1 MAFFLSLLI
10 SSLLGWT
17 RRPAGTSR
25 RDPRKLS
32 RPEAIGL
39 NDCVNGLTPSPR
51 HAGHAEAEAWAN
63 SGDDTLR
70 RAAALGDIEAFAAI
84 IDRYGP
90 SMFRYA
96 RHMLN
101 DYGDA
106 EEVVQD
112 AFVAAWRAVPDFRGD
127 APLRTWLF
135 TVTGRKAVDLV
146 RKKRAIPVEATTVTD
161 LPAPGTDPAGQ
172 AVEAGLLAALG
183 AALAELP
190 WLQRAVWLLRE
201 VEQMSYAEIAIVLNT
216 TPTVVRG
223 QLARARVGLRL
234 RLEAWR

>member
-1 MAFFLSLLI
+1 MN
-10 SSLLGWT
+10 GVT
-17 RRPAGTSR
+17 PTPRRA
-25 RDPRKLS
+25 
-32 RPEAIGL
+32 A
-39 NDCVNGLTPSPR
+39 
-51 HAGHAEAEAWAN
+51 HAEAEVWAT

-84 IDRYGP
+84 IDRHGP

-96 RHMLN
+96 RRMLN
-101 DYGDA
+101 DQGDA

-112 AFVAAWRAVPDFRGD
+112 AFVAAWKALPDFRGD

-135 TVTGRKAVDLV
+135 TISGRKAVDLY
-146 RKKRAIPVEATTVTD
+146 RKKRAIPVEETTLTD

-172 AVEAGLLAALG
+172 AVQAGLLDALG

-201 VEQMSYAEIAIVLNT
+201 VEQMSYAEIATVLNT

-223 QLARARVGLRL
+223 QLARARVGLQH

>member
-1 MAFFLSLLI
+1 M
-10 SSLLGWT
+10 SSLVWLDEST
-17 RRPAGTSR
+17 ARNLT

-32 RPEAIGL
+32 RPVAIRL
-39 NDCVNGLTPSPR
+39 NQCVNGVTPSPR
-51 HAGHAEAEAWAN
+51 HAGRAEAEAWAN

-70 RAAALGDIEAFAAI
+70 RAAALGDSEAFAAI
-84 IDRYGP
+84 IDRHGP

-101 DYGDA
+101 DRGDA

-112 AFVAAWRAVPDFRGD
+112 AFVAAWKGLPDFRGD

-135 TVTGRKAVDLV
+135 TVTGRKAVDLF
-146 RKKRAIPVEATTVTD
+146 RKKRAVPVEETTLTD
-161 LPAPGTDPAGQ
+161 LPAPGADPAGQ
-172 AVEAGLLAALG
+172 AVEAGLLDALG

-201 VEQMSYAEIAIVLNT
+201 VEQMSYTEIAVVLST

-223 QLARARVGLRL
+223 QLARARAGLRH

>member
-1 MAFFLSLLI
+1 MN
-10 SSLLGWT
+10 GVT
-17 RRPAGTSR
+17 PTPQRAGH
-25 RDPRKLS
+25 
-32 RPEAIGL
+32 PEAE
-39 NDCVNGLTPSPR
+39 T
-51 HAGHAEAEAWAN
+51 WA
-63 SGDDTLR
+63 SSSDATLR

-84 IDRYGP
+84 IDRHGP

-96 RHMLN
+96 RRMLN
-101 DYGDA
+101 DQGDA

-112 AFVAAWRAVPDFRGD
+112 AFVAAWKALPDFRGD

-135 TVTGRKAVDLV
+135 TITGRKAVDLV
-146 RKKRAIPVEATTVTD
+146 RKKRAMPVEETTLTD

-172 AVEAGLLAALG
+172 AVQAGLLDALG

-201 VEQMSYAEIAIVLNT
+201 VEQMSYAEIASVLNT

-223 QLARARVGLRL
+223 QLSRARVGLQH

>member
-1 MAFFLSLLI
+1 
-10 SSLLGWT
+10 
-17 RRPAGTSR
+17 
-25 RDPRKLS
+25 
-32 RPEAIGL
+32 
-39 NDCVNGLTPSPR
+39 VNQVTPTPWR
-51 HAGHAEAEAWAN
+51 AGHAEAEAWAT

-84 IDRYGP
+84 IDRHGP

-96 RHMLN
+96 RRMLN
-101 DYGDA
+101 DQGDA

-112 AFVAAWRAVPDFRGD
+112 AFVAAWKALPDFRGD

-135 TVTGRKAVDLV
+135 TITGRKAVDLF
-146 RKKRAIPVEATTVTD
+146 RKKRAIPVEEATLTA
-161 LPAPGTDPAGQ
+161 LPAPGVDPAGQ
-172 AVEAGLLAALG
+172 AVQAGLLDALG

-201 VEQMSYAEIAIVLNT
+201 VEQMSYAEIAIILNT

-223 QLARARVGLRL
+223 QLARARVGLQH